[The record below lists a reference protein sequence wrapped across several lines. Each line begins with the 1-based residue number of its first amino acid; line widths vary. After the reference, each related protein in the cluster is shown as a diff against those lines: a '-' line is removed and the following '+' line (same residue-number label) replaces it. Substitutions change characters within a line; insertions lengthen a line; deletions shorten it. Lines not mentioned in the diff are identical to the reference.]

1 MKTTGYVG
9 LEIRRNVEA
18 GVKTIV
24 GKGRVIKINSLQTY
38 EREWECF
45 KREYLK
51 KSEVRTEF

>member
-1 MKTTGYVG
+1 MG

-18 GVKTIV
+18 GVKTIE